1 MKMRAS
7 LSGDSRFLTWA
18 ILMLALFTFAA
29 RHISSLLR
37 TDLAAGKLS
46 SAKIESANAS
56 YRADKTGT
64 TKAYGNLPMNFAQNL
79 GQTDSSVKFLS
90 SGAGYALFLTPQ
102 EAVLSLRHFGPAQNA
117 AARNLERRRLMSKA
131 RSNAPPSILR
141 LVEVGANPAAEVS
154 GLDRLP
160 GRTDYFTG
168 NDPKNW
174 RADVPSYAR
183 VKYHDIYPGVDLVF
197 YGNNRRLEHDFVLA
211 PGADP
216 AVIRLRIEGAQS
228 LGLDKHGNLMAR
240 VPGGAVAL
248 EKPDVYQEIQGV
260 RREVAANYALAADR
274 SVSFK
279 IGTYDAT
286 QALVIDPVLDYST
299 YLGGSATGDDAFG
312 IAVDANGDAFVT
324 GVTSSATF
332 PTNNGVPPPV
342 GQAFP
347 TVFVTELN
355 AAGTATL
362 YSTYLSG
369 TGTETGLGIA
379 VAAGKIYVTGQTF
392 SNDFPV
398 TAGTAYNATGAP
410 NGLGNGNGLGFLSV
424 LDPTK
429 VGLASLSYSTY
440 FGGSGVTGVGG
451 DISLTVAAD
460 GTGSAFLAG
469 VSSSPD
475 FPLKNNIPAPGADVL
490 PSAAGSGFVARI
502 DTGTAGAAG
511 LIYSTF
517 LGGNGVAGTP
527 NGGAFGDVVFSVTA
541 DANKNAF
548 VTGET
553 TSTDFPTT
561 ANAFQAA
568 APTGAGNGAVFVSR
582 INTSMSGSASL
593 TYSTYLEGATVN
605 AFGDFGRGITL
616 GPAPNNLAYVA
627 GSTSSPLFPTTP
639 GAPSMPAAGNGNGVA
654 FVSQIDTGAANNT
667 LKYSATIGGTGGDTA
682 TGVQVDGQDNAYVS
696 GGTGSA
702 DFPTTPGA
710 FQGSLAPGAFGDG
723 FLFKLNP
730 GGNGAADLVYS
741 SFFGGSGN
749 AGSIDVANGIAIDPV
764 ANPNAYIA
772 GVTFSSAHFPVFP
785 QPGAL
790 QSALIGTS
798 SAFVGKLTL
807 SPVVS
812 VAPNSITFV
821 PAVLLGNTSPP
832 QFVTLTNN
840 TGQVVPYTL
849 TKTGTD
855 PADFTA
861 APGAPAGG
869 TPCPAGSLAANTPP
883 CTIGVTF
890 KPSIANVET
899 ANLVIGYTAF
909 GITNSQTV
917 TLTGTG
923 TNMAVS
929 LAPGNVVFPGQ
940 LVTTT
945 SAAMPV
951 VLSNSS
957 ASAIAISA
965 AVTGDFAETDNC
977 GANLAANSTCTYN
990 VTFKP
995 TADANP
1001 RAGTLIVTSNGNPL
1015 PTVTLSG
1022 TAQDFS
1028 LTAPAAFSL
1037 RKGQSG
1043 NFPVNGNW
1051 IGGYAQPLMIVCTG
1065 APSGATCVPN
1075 PNSVTPGSPNS
1086 SIMITTKG
1094 SSVPPNSTPNP
1105 PVNLRQVTLVLA
1117 AVLLLACLPIVRRR
1131 ASRVTALMVVMFL
1144 IILAGCAGGGTP
1156 TGSTTLTL
1164 TVSSGGVNQVVDVK
1178 LTVN

>member
-7 LSGDSRFLTWA
+7 LLGDSRFLTWA
-18 ILMLALFTFAA
+18 ILIMALFTFAA
-29 RHISSLLR
+29 RHIFSLQHTNLV
-37 TDLAAGKLS
+37 AAKLS
-46 SAKIESANAS
+46 PARIESPNAS
-56 YRADKTGT
+56 YDVDKAATI
-64 TKAYGNLPMNFAQNL
+64 KAYGNLPMSFAQNL
-79 GQTDSSVKFLS
+79 GQTDPRVKFLS

-102 EAVLSLRHFGPAQNA
+102 EAVLSLQHSGPAQKA

-131 RSNAPPSILR
+131 RSTALPSVLR
-141 LVEVGANPAAEVS
+141 LVEVGANPASSVL

-160 GRTDYFTG
+160 GRTDYFIG

-183 VKYHDIYPGVDLVF
+183 VKYQDIYPGVDLIF
-197 YGNNRRLEHDFVLA
+197 YGNHRRLEHDFVLA
-211 PGADP
+211 PGVDP
-216 AVIRLRIEGAQS
+216 AVIHLRIEGARS
-228 LGLDKHGNLMAR
+228 LRIDKRGNLAVR

-260 RREVAANYALAADR
+260 RREVAANYVLAADR

-312 IAVDANGDAFVT
+312 IAVDGNGDAFVT

-355 AAGTATL
+355 PAGTATV

-369 TGTETGLGIA
+369 TAAGTGLGIA
-379 VAAGKIYVTGQTF
+379 VAAGKIYVTGQTMA
-392 SNDFPV
+392 NDFPV

-410 NGLGNGNGLGFLSV
+410 SHSNAKGIGFLSV

-429 VGLASLSYSTY
+429 VGLASLAYSTY
-440 FGGSGVTGVGG
+440 FGGSGAASGG

-469 VSSSPD
+469 VSTSPD
-475 FPLKNNIPAPGADVL
+475 FPLKNNIPPPGADVL
-490 PSAAGSGFVARI
+490 PSVAGSGFVARI
-502 DTGTAGAAG
+502 DTGTSGSAG

-517 LGGNGVAGTP
+517 LGGNGVAGTL
-527 NGGAFGDVVFSVTA
+527 NGGAFGDVVLSVTA

-561 ANAFQAA
+561 ANAFQGA
-568 APTGAGNGAVFVSR
+568 APTGAANGAVFVSR
-582 INTSMSGSASL
+582 INTTLSGSASL

-605 AFGDFGRGITL
+605 AFGDIGRGIAL
-616 GPAPNNLAYVA
+616 GPAPNSLAYVT
-627 GSTSSPLFPTTP
+627 GSTSSPLFPTTA

-654 FVSQIDTGAANNT
+654 FVSQIDTGAANNS
-667 LKYSATIGGTGGDTA
+667 LKYSATIGGTGGDSA
-682 TGVQVDGQDNAYVS
+682 TGVQVDGQGNAYVS
-696 GGTGSA
+696 GGSGSA
-702 DFPTTPGA
+702 NFPTTPGA
-710 FQGSLAPGAFGDG
+710 FQGSFAPGAFGDG

-741 SFFGGSGN
+741 SFFGGTGSG
-749 AGSIDVANGIAIDPV
+749 ASVDGANGIAIDPG
-764 ANPNAYIA
+764 ANPNVYIT
-772 GVTFSSAHFPVFP
+772 GVTFSNANFPVFP

-790 QSALIGTS
+790 QTALIGTS
-798 SAFVGKLTL
+798 SAFVAKLTL

-821 PAVLLGNTSPP
+821 PAVLVGNTSQP

-849 TKTGTD
+849 TKTGAD
-855 PADFTA
+855 PGDFAA

-909 GITNSQTV
+909 GVVNSQTV
-917 TLTGTG
+917 TLNGTG

-1001 RAGTLIVTSNGNPL
+1001 RVGTLIVTSNGNPL
-1015 PTVTLSG
+1015 PTVNLSG

-1043 NFPVNGNW
+1043 NFQVNGNW
-1051 IGGYAQPLMIVCTG
+1051 IGGYAQPLMIACTG

-1131 ASRVTALMVVMFL
+1131 ASRVTALMVVMIL

-1156 TGSTTLTL
+1156 TGKTNLTL
-1164 TVSSGGVNQVVDVK
+1164 TVSSGGVNQVVNVQ